1 MGAGKAESQKSEWSR
16 KSELEPEK
24 QKLGVRMEQKAGR
37 QNLELIPNRNL
48 RASKDC
54 EFRLFRDG
62 LDETGATNVLL
73 GVVLLGVLCSIGG
86 LR

>member
-48 RASKDC
+48 RASKK
-54 EFRLFRDG
+54 
-62 LDETGATNVLL
+62 
-73 GVVLLGVLCSIGG
+73 CSIHRR
-86 LR
+86 LSQSCIFHCHWHDWHDCAVRNCYPL